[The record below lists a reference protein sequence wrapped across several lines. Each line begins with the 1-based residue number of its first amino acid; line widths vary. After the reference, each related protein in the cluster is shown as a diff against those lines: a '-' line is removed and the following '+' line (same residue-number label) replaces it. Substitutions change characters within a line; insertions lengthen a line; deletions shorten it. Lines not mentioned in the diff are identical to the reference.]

1 MDGLHDIVL
10 ALGIHIGSGFVKQ
23 VDGRIMQQGAGHG
36 KALALAAGKIAAALM
51 QSGLQAV
58 LAAAEIGQ
66 IHLFQCRPE
75 LCLVRVRL
83 CHAQVALHRTLEDGG
98 VVGHQRQGAQ
108 TLFLLQLLHRHAAQR
123 HAAGIAGAAAG
134 QQRRNGAF
142 AAAALTHQRD
152 KAALRNGKGDIV
164 QDGAV
169 LLVAKGDMLKL
180 QSRILSGHA
189 VTIGRLFRCQKL
201 EDLLCRSGTVH
212 GNVEVAAQ
220 QPQRQEKVRRQQHDG
235 QCGGQGQPACR
246 KCSHRADDAK
256 ARTAVSHQ
264 VHQCHRVQLHGEH
277 LHGDLAEALGLR
289 IHLLVLPAV
298 GLINFQGGQALNVLQ
313 KAVAKG
319 GVFAPVVR
327 QQLFGKLL
335 HCHNGHGDQRHA
347 AQQDDGRPCVHTH
360 QQHKQGNGCQQA
372 VKQLRQVFCKVG
384 VDLLHTFAGQHHH
397 LAGGRRLGVVGA
409 KAGKLCVDAAAQGAL
424 DILGSLIAHG
434 RCQHGKG
441 KAHGHRGKAEHKV
454 LPQLCTGQAARKGFA
469 HQPGNG
475 PHKDHVAQHPQ
486 PLESHIGSHIPQRTA
501 VKGQQFFVDHWA
513 FSVSAFSASLPNRR
527 SYSPV
532 KMRSGSALV
541 MARAAVKRSSSLS
554 GSLTGGKWV
563 RIVFSSRST
572 CFATQMPRSVI

>member
-1 MDGLHDIVL
+1 
-10 ALGIHIGSGFVKQ
+10 
-23 VDGRIMQQGAGHG
+23 MQQGAGHG

-134 QQRRNGAF
+134 QQRCDRTF
-142 AAAALTHQRD
+142 AAAALAHQRD
-152 KAALRNGKGDIV
+152 KAALRDGERYILQN
-164 QDGAV
+164 GAV
-169 LLVAKGDMLKL
+169 LLVAKGDMLQL
-180 QSRILSGHA
+180 QGGVFAGQA
-189 VTIGRLFRCQKL
+189 VAVGGLFRCQQP
-201 EDLLCRSGTVH
+201 EDLFCRSGAVH

-220 QPQRQEKVRRQQHDG
+220 QPQRQEEVRRQQHDG

-298 GLINFQGGQALNVLQ
+298 GLINFQGGQALNVL
-313 KAVAKG
+313 KEAVAKG
-319 GVFAPVVR
+319 GVFAPVVC

-335 HCHNGHGDQRHA
+335 HRHDGHGDQRHA

-360 QQHKQGNGCQQA
+360 QQREQGNRSQQA
-372 VKQLRQVFCKVG
+372 VEQLGQVFCKVG

-409 KAGKLCVDAAAQGAL
+409 KAGKLCVDAAAQSAL

-434 RCQHGKG
+434 
-441 KAHGHRGKAEHKV
+441 
-454 LPQLCTGQAARKGFA
+454 
-469 HQPGNG
+469 
-475 PHKDHVAQHPQ
+475 
-486 PLESHIGSHIPQRTA
+486 
-501 VKGQQFFVDHWA
+501 
-513 FSVSAFSASLPNRR
+513 
-527 SYSPV
+527 
-532 KMRSGSALV
+532 
-541 MARAAVKRSSSLS
+541 
-554 GSLTGGKWV
+554 
-563 RIVFSSRST
+563 
-572 CFATQMPRSVI
+572 